1 MRKLTA
7 TEFVSLDGY
16 IDEPGKWTMPFWAD
30 EIGQF
35 KNEELFAAEVQL
47 LGRVTY
53 DGFSAAWPTMP
64 DTGEFGERMN
74 SMTKYVASR
83 TRSEFDW
90 NATGLTGDLVEAVT
104 ALKAEDGG
112 DILLAGSGQVFN
124 TVFAAGLVDHLRL
137 LVYPVVLNGEI
148 PLFRTPPKTTLT
160 LTDTITFSSGVVGLT
175 YDITGK
181 D

>member
-1 MRKLTA
+1 
-7 TEFVSLDGY
+7 
-16 IDEPGKWTMPFWAD
+16 
-30 EIGQF
+30 
-35 KNEELFAAEVQL
+35 
-47 LGRVTY
+47 
-53 DGFSAAWPTMP
+53 
-64 DTGEFGERMN
+64 
-74 SMTKYVASR
+74 
-83 TRSEFDW
+83 
-90 NATGLTGDLVEAVT
+90 LTGDLVQAVT

-112 DILLAGSGQVFN
+112 GILLAGSGQVFN

-137 LVYPVVLNGEI
+137 LVYPVVLSGEI